1 MLTPAVAT
9 RLEKAAVDNGFD
21 RELPRQVDWLGF
33 ASTQVPLLLWLTA
46 TREDRFIAAVSQQN
60 VAHALADQGAP
71 VTDVLPPGA
80 NCALAVADI
89 PALDRLV
96 RRAFQLSKT
105 LPDELLR
112 AFEKATSAL
121 PRTTEVE
128 RLVVKRV
135 GQQIFRDGLLEY
147 WQGRCAIT
155 SLAVAELLRASH
167 IKPWA
172 DCATDAERLDV
183 FNGLLLAPNLDA
195 AFDRGFIT
203 VAENGEVLVSERLGD
218 SGRRALGLDVRL
230 RVSLL
235 DASHQVYLRFHRERV
250 FKDSTSQAEGWI
262 LGVV

>member
-1 MLTPAVAT
+1 MLTPTVVT

-21 RELPRQVDWLGF
+21 RELPRQGNWFGF
-33 ASTQVPLLLWLTA
+33 ASTQVPLQIWLTA
-46 TREDRFIAAVSQQN
+46 TGEERFVAAVSQPS
-60 VAHALADQGAP
+60 VARTLADQGAP
-71 VTDVLPPGA
+71 FTDVLPTGA
-80 NCALAVADI
+80 SGALAVADI

-105 LPDELLR
+105 LPDELLH
-112 AFEKATSAL
+112 AFEKATAAF

-128 RLVVKRV
+128 RLVVERV

-155 SLAVAELLRASH
+155 GLAVPELLRASH

-172 DCATDAERLDV
+172 ECATDAERLDV

-203 VAENGEVLVSERLGD
+203 VTENGKVLVSEQLGD
-218 SGRRALGLDVRL
+218 SDRRALGLDTPL
-230 RVSLL
+230 RVSSLDDGHQAYLL
-235 DASHQVYLRFHRERV
+235 FHRERV
-250 FKDSTSQAEGWI
+250 FKDSSSGSADI
-262 LGVV
+262 